1 MITKPIRRLA
11 RASRKY
17 EFTWRYGFNLVPTL
31 KQQLHQRRLST
42 EASRV
47 LGELTRNGIAMTSVE
62 ELVGSASCFAEMRE
76 AVERLQDDR
85 CGDVARARTNAMD
98 ESAIGQKTFLLEYL
112 GHNPIL
118 DPVSVFARFALQYP
132 ILDVANAYLGMY
144 TQMRYYNVW
153 HTLATNAKPRES
165 QLWHRDREDLYIV
178 KVFLYLSDVDAGA
191 GPFTYAPGTHRK
203 GPIQREP
210 ALFPEGR
217 VKRTGDEEMAAV
229 VPRERWLTAVGPR
242 GTIVFA
248 DTHGYHKGGL
258 ARASDRLLYTCM
270 FTSQA
275 SESEEFFVRN
285 GALDATQRDARAFAL
300 SR

>member
-1 MITKPIRRLA
+1 MITKRIRTLA
-11 RASRKY
+11 RATRRH
-17 EFTWRYGFNLVPTL
+17 ELTWRYGFNLMPTL
-31 KQQLHQRRLST
+31 NQRLHQRRLS
-42 EASRV
+42 AQACRV
-47 LGELTRNGIAMTSVE
+47 LGELNRNGIAMTSVE
-62 ELVGSASCFAEMRE
+62 ELVASTSHFTEMGE
-76 AVERLQDDR
+76 AVDRLQENR
-85 CGDVARARTNAMD
+85 RGDVARARANATD
-98 ESAIGQKTFLLEYL
+98 ESGIGQKTFLLEYL

-118 DPVSVFARFALQYP
+118 DPASVFARFALQYP
-132 ILDVANAYLGMY
+132 VLDVANAYLGMY

-153 HTLATNAKPRES
+153 HTFATNAKPRES
-165 QLWHRDREDLYIV
+165 QLWHRDREDLYIL

-210 ALFPEGR
+210 AFFLEGR

-229 VPRERWLTAVGPR
+229 VPRESWLTAVGPR

-258 ARASDRLLYTCM
+258 ARTSDRILYTCM

-285 GALDATQRDARAFAL
+285 GALNANRRDARAFAL